1 MADALNRSHHDRS
14 RAPDNALPHKD
25 IQMSRDAFLYVPNS
39 DVKKILTPADAVRL
53 ARDTLVEHA
62 NGAIDWA
69 DPRQTDLF
77 VRDRPTRYK
86 LKGCVLNDTRI
97 AGFRVVA
104 LHRTEE
110 GYALAAHRPTKNVLL
125 SDPDTGEFIGIV
137 DERWGYG
144 LRTGACG
151 AVAVEALMAPG
162 SRDCTILGTGHMA
175 HAAALTVNEVMQLE
189 ALKVY
194 SRNETRRQAF
204 AARLTE
210 ELGVPTTAS
219 EGVESAV
226 RDASVVITATEAVEP
241 IVQYDWLAPG
251 VVVYAMGGGQE
262 LDDAS
267 YREMRFIVDEREQ
280 VLVCPEIKQWAADG
294 TYDHDMVEADLAE
307 VVTGRA
313 GLRRGPEDQFLV
325 RSQGLVTQD
334 VAQAYWIYQR
344 ATEQGLGISL
354 EGGLTEQ
361 PGDPLF

>member
-1 MADALNRSHHDRS
+1 MTNGD
-14 RAPDNALPHKD
+14 
-25 IQMSRDAFLYVPNS
+25 FLYVPNS
-39 DVKKILTPADAVRL
+39 TVKELLTPGDAVRL
-53 ARDTLVEHA
+53 ARETLLEHA

-86 LKGCVLNDTRI
+86 LKGCVLNDTGI

-104 LHRTEE
+104 LNRTEE

-125 SDPDTGEFIGIV
+125 SDPETGEFLGIV

-151 AVAVEALMAPG
+151 AVAVEALMNPD

-175 HAAALTVNEVMQLE
+175 HAAALTVNEVMELDS
-189 ALKVY
+189 LRVY
-194 SRNETRRQAF
+194 SRSPERRRAF

-210 ELGVPTTAS
+210 ELGVPTTATDD
-219 EGVESAV
+219 VESAV
-226 RDASVVITATEAVEP
+226 RDASVIITATEAMEP
-241 IVQYDWLAPG
+241 IVRYEWLAPG

-262 LDDAS
+262 LDRS
-267 YREMRFIVDEREQ
+267 CYETMRFIVDDREQ
-280 VLVCPEIKQWAADG
+280 VKVCYEIKDWIADG
-294 TYDHDMVEADLAE
+294 SYDPTLVQADLAE
-307 VVTGRA
+307 VVAGAA
-313 GLRRGPEDQFLV
+313 GLRTDPDEQFLV

-344 ATEQGLGISL
+344 ARELGVGISL
-354 EGGLTEQ
+354 EAGLAER